1 MYVFYAYSTVQ
12 SCVLLLLCEAF
23 NAVVGRHL
31 FVLVLGSLTLGTSSM
46 ADGCWGRDV
55 VVTVLG

>member
-1 MYVFYAYSTVQ
+1 VFYTYSIVQ
-12 SCVLLLLCEAF
+12 SSVLLLLYEAF
-23 NAVVGRHL
+23 NAVVGRNL